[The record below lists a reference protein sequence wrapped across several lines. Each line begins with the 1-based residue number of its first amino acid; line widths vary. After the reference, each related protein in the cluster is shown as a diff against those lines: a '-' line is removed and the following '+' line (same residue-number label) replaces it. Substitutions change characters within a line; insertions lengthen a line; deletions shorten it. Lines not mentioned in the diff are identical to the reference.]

1 MAFFMQ
7 DNLKEIGHFSR
18 LHGYSGKLVISF
30 INENPSILTRKITIW
45 INIYGLITP
54 FKIQEIQP
62 LNKNKLVLTLL
73 NVNKGKAEE
82 LKNKSV
88 FVNPKDVDL
97 PEEKFDK
104 NNITGYDLLSKEE
117 ENLGKVSAVIKIKN
131 NNLIQIY
138 INKTEILL
146 PFSEKTILVLD
157 HSKKQIKLDIPDGLI
172 ELYTGE

>member
-1 MAFFMQ
+1 MQ

-30 INENPSILTRKITIW
+30 INETPSILTKKITIW
-45 INIYGLITP
+45 LNISGIMTP
-54 FKIQEIQP
+54 YKIQEIQQ

-73 NVNKGKAEE
+73 NVNKDKAEE

-88 FVNPKDVDL
+88 FINPKDVDL
-97 PEEKFDK
+97 TEEKFDK

>member
-1 MAFFMQ
+1 M
-7 DNLKEIGHFSR
+7 
-18 LHGYSGKLVISF
+18 
-30 INENPSILTRKITIW
+30 
-45 INIYGLITP
+45 TP
-54 FKIQEIQP
+54 YKIQEIQQ

-73 NVNKGKAEE
+73 NVNKNKAEE

-88 FVNPKDVDL
+88 FINPKDVDL
-97 PEEKFDK
+97 TEEKFDK
-104 NNITGYDLLSKEE
+104 NNITGYDLFSNEE

-138 INKTEILL
+138 INETEVLL

>member
-30 INENPSILTRKITIW
+30 INENPTILTKKITIW
-45 INIYGLITP
+45 INVFGLITP

-73 NVNKGKAEE
+73 NVNKDKAEE

-88 FVNPKDVDL
+88 FVNPKDIDFR
-97 PEEKFDK
+97 EEKFDK
-104 NNITGYDLLSKEE
+104 NNISGYDLFSQKD

-131 NNLIQIY
+131 NNLIQLY
-138 INKTEILL
+138 INDTEILL
-146 PFSEKTILVLD
+146 PYNEKNILVLD

-172 ELYTGE
+172 ELYRGE

>member
-1 MAFFMQ
+1 MQ

-30 INENPSILTRKITIW
+30 INENPSILTKKITIW
-45 INIYGLITP
+45 INVFGLITP
-54 FKIQEIQP
+54 FKIQEIQQ

-73 NVNKGKAEE
+73 NVNKNKAEE

-88 FVNPKDVDL
+88 FINPKDVDL
-97 PEEKFDK
+97 TEEKFDK
-104 NNITGYDLLSKEE
+104 NNITGYDLFSNEE

-138 INKTEILL
+138 INETEVLL

>member
-1 MAFFMQ
+1 M
-7 DNLKEIGHFSR
+7 
-18 LHGYSGKLVISF
+18 
-30 INENPSILTRKITIW
+30 
-45 INIYGLITP
+45 TP
-54 FKIQEIQP
+54 YKIQEIQQ

-73 NVNKGKAEE
+73 NVNKDKAEE

-88 FVNPKDVDL
+88 FINPKDVDL
-97 PEEKFDK
+97 TEEKFDK
-104 NNITGYDLLSKEE
+104 NNITGYDLFSNEE

-138 INKTEILL
+138 INETEVLL

>member
-1 MAFFMQ
+1 MQ

-30 INENPSILTRKITIW
+30 INETPSILRKKITIW
-45 INIYGLITP
+45 LNISGIMTP
-54 FKIQEIQP
+54 YKIQEIQQ

-73 NVNKGKAEE
+73 NVNKDKAEE

-88 FVNPKDVDL
+88 FINPKDVDL
-97 PEEKFDK
+97 TEEKFDK
-104 NNITGYDLLSKEE
+104 NNITGYDLFSNEE

-138 INKTEILL
+138 INETEVLL

>member
-1 MAFFMQ
+1 MQ

-30 INENPSILTRKITIW
+30 INENPSILTKKITIW
-45 INIYGLITP
+45 INVFGLITP
-54 FKIQEIQP
+54 FKIQEIQQ
-62 LNKNKLVLTLL
+62 LNKNKLVLNLL
-73 NVNKGKAEE
+73 NVNKNKAEE
-82 LKNKSV
+82 LINKSV
-88 FVNPKDVDL
+88 FINPKDVDL
-97 PEEKFDK
+97 TEEKFDK
-104 NNITGYDLLSKEE
+104 NNITGYDLFSNEE

-138 INKTEILL
+138 VNETEVLL

>member
-1 MAFFMQ
+1 MQ

-18 LHGYSGKLVISF
+18 LHGYIGKLVIYF
-30 INENPSILTRKITIW
+30 INENPSVLSKKITIW
-45 INIYGLITP
+45 INVSGLITP

-73 NVNKGKAEE
+73 NVDRDKAEE

-104 NNITGYDLLSKEE
+104 NNIIGYDLFNKKEK
-117 ENLGKVSAVIKIKN
+117 NLGKVSAVIKIKN
-131 NNLIQIY
+131 NNLIQLY

-146 PFSEKTILVLD
+146 PYNEKTILVVD

>member
-30 INENPSILTRKITIW
+30 INETPSILTKKIIIW
-45 INIYGLITP
+45 LNISGIMTP
-54 FKIQEIQP
+54 YKIQEIQQ

-73 NVNKGKAEE
+73 NVNKNKAEE

-88 FVNPKDVDL
+88 FINPKDVDL
-97 PEEKFDK
+97 TEEKFDK
-104 NNITGYDLLSKEE
+104 NNITGYDLFSNEE

-138 INKTEILL
+138 INETEVLL

>member
-30 INENPSILTRKITIW
+30 INETPSILTKEITVW
-45 INIYGLITP
+45 LNISGIMTP
-54 FKIQEIQP
+54 YKIQEIQP

-73 NVNKGKAEE
+73 NVNKDKAEE

-104 NNITGYDLLSKEE
+104 NNITGYDLFSQEE

-138 INKTEILL
+138 INETEVLL

>member
-30 INENPSILTRKITIW
+30 INENPSVLTNKITIW
-45 INIYGLITP
+45 LNVSGIITP

-62 LNKNKLVLTLL
+62 LNKNKLILTLL
-73 NVNKGKAEE
+73 NVDKNKAEE

-88 FVNPKDVDL
+88 FVIPKDIDFG
-97 PEEKFDK
+97 EEKFDK
-104 NNITGYDLLSKEE
+104 NNIDGYDLFNQKEE
-117 ENLGKVSAVIKIKN
+117 YLGKISAVIKIKN
-131 NNLIQIY
+131 NNLIQLY
-138 INKTEILL
+138 VNNTEILL
-146 PFSEKTILVLD
+146 PYNEKTILVLD
-157 HSKKQIKLDIPDGLI
+157 HFKKSLKLNIADGLI

>member
-30 INENPSILTRKITIW
+30 INETPSILTKKITIW
-45 INIYGLITP
+45 LNISGIMTP
-54 FKIQEIQP
+54 YKIQEIQQ

-73 NVNKGKAEE
+73 NVNKDKAEE

-88 FVNPKDVDL
+88 YINPKDVDL
-97 PEEKFDK
+97 TEEKFDK
-104 NNITGYDLLSKEE
+104 NNITGYDLFSNEE

-138 INKTEILL
+138 VNETEVLL

>member
-30 INENPSILTRKITIW
+30 INENPLVLTKNITIW
-45 INIYGLITP
+45 LNISGLITP

-62 LNKNKLVLTLL
+62 LNKNKLILTLL
-73 NVNKGKAEE
+73 NVDKDKAEE
-82 LKNKSV
+82 LKDKSV
-88 FVNPKDVDL
+88 FVIPKDIDFG
-97 PEEKFDK
+97 EEKFDK
-104 NNITGYDLLSKEE
+104 NNIAGYDLFNQRD
-117 ENLGKVSAVIKIKN
+117 ENLGKVSAVIKIRS
-131 NNLIQIY
+131 NNLIQLY

-146 PFSEKTILVLD
+146 PYNEKTILVLD
-157 HSKKQIKLDIPDGLI
+157 HSKKQIKLDIPEGLI

>member
-30 INENPSILTRKITIW
+30 IKENPSILTKKTTIW
-45 INIYGLITP
+45 INVFGLITP

-73 NVNKGKAEE
+73 NVNKDKAEE

-88 FVNPKDVDL
+88 FVNPKDINFR
-97 PEEKFDK
+97 EEKFDK
-104 NNITGYDLLSKEE
+104 NNISGYDLFSQKE

-138 INKTEILL
+138 INDTEILL
-146 PFSEKTILVLD
+146 PYNEKNILVLD

>member
-18 LHGYSGKLVISF
+18 LHGYNGKLVISF
-30 INENPSILTRKITIW
+30 INENPSILSKKITIW
-45 INIYGLITP
+45 INISGLITP

-62 LNKNKLVLTLL
+62 LNKNKLILSLL
-73 NVNKGKAEE
+73 NINKDKAEE

-88 FVNPKDVDL
+88 FINPKDIDL
-97 PEEKFDK
+97 EEEKFDK
-104 NNITGYDLLSKEE
+104 NNIVGYNLFSQEE

-131 NNLIQIY
+131 NNLIQLY

-146 PFSEKTILVLD
+146 PYNEKTILVLD
-157 HSKKQIKLDIPDGLI
+157 HSKKEIKMDIPDGLI

>member
-1 MAFFMQ
+1 MQ

-30 INENPSILTRKITIW
+30 INETPSILTKKITIW
-45 INIYGLITP
+45 LNISGIMTP
-54 FKIQEIQP
+54 YKIQEIQQ

-73 NVNKGKAEE
+73 NVNKDKAEE

-88 FVNPKDVDL
+88 FINPKDVDL
-97 PEEKFDK
+97 TEEKFDK
-104 NNITGYDLLSKEE
+104 NNITGYDLFSKEE

-138 INKTEILL
+138 INETEVLL

>member
-30 INENPSILTRKITIW
+30 INENPSILTKKITIW
-45 INIYGLITP
+45 LNVSGLITP

-73 NVNKGKAEE
+73 NVNKDKAEE

-97 PEEKFDK
+97 GEEKFDK
-104 NNITGYDLLSKEE
+104 NNIIEVYK
-117 ENLGKVSAVIKIKN
+117 NLYGIN
-131 NNLIQIY
+131 NTLV
-138 INKTEILL
+138 INKT
-146 PFSEKTILVLD
+146 
-157 HSKKQIKLDIPDGLI
+157 HSKLQSEFANNFQRDARIYRLRFLFNNCR
-172 ELYTGE
+172 

>member
-18 LHGYSGKLVISF
+18 LHGYIGKLVISF
-30 INENPSILTRKITIW
+30 INENPSVLSKKITIW
-45 INIYGLITP
+45 INVSGLITP

-73 NVNKGKAEE
+73 NVDRDKAEE

-88 FVNPKDVDL
+88 FINPKDVDL
-97 PEEKFDK
+97 TEEKFDK
-104 NNITGYDLLSKEE
+104 NNITGYDLFSNEE

-138 INKTEILL
+138 INETEVLL

>member
-30 INENPSILTRKITIW
+30 INETPSILTKKITIW
-45 INIYGLITP
+45 LNIYGIMTP
-54 FKIQEIQP
+54 YKIQEIQP

-73 NVNKGKAEE
+73 NVDKDKAEE

-104 NNITGYDLLSKEE
+104 NNITGYDLFSKEE

-138 INKTEILL
+138 INETEVLL

>member
-7 DNLKEIGHFSR
+7 GNLKEIGHFSR
-18 LHGYSGKLVISF
+18 LHGYNGKLVISF
-30 INENPSILTRKITIW
+30 VNETPSILTKKITIW
-45 INIYGLITP
+45 INISGLITP
-54 FKIQEIQP
+54 FKIQEIQQ

-73 NVNKGKAEE
+73 NVNKNKAEE

-88 FVNPKDVDL
+88 FINPKDVDL
-97 PEEKFDK
+97 TEEKFDK
-104 NNITGYDLLSKEE
+104 NNITGYDLFSNEE

-138 INKTEILL
+138 VNETEVLL

>member
-1 MAFFMQ
+1 MQ

-18 LHGYSGKLVISF
+18 LHGYNGKLVIYF
-30 INENPSILTRKITIW
+30 INENPSILTKKITIW
-45 INIYGLITP
+45 INVFGLITP
-54 FKIQEIQP
+54 FKIQEIQQ

-73 NVNKGKAEE
+73 NVNKNKAEE

-88 FVNPKDVDL
+88 FINPKDVDL
-97 PEEKFDK
+97 TEEKFDK
-104 NNITGYDLLSKEE
+104 NNITGYDLFSNEE

-138 INKTEILL
+138 VNETEVLL

>member
-30 INENPSILTRKITIW
+30 INETPSILTKKITIW
-45 INIYGLITP
+45 LNISGIMTP
-54 FKIQEIQP
+54 YKIQEIQQ

-73 NVNKGKAEE
+73 NVNKDKAEE

-88 FVNPKDVDL
+88 FINPKDVDL
-97 PEEKFDK
+97 TEEKFDK
-104 NNITGYDLLSKEE
+104 NNITGYDLFSNEE

-138 INKTEILL
+138 INETEVLL